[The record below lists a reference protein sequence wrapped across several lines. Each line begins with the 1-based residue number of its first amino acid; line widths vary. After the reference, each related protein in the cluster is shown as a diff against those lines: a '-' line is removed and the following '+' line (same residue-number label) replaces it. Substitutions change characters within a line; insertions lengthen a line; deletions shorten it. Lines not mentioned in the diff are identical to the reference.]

1 MTDDFASRYSSAKA
15 GKAPYSLDHLDK
27 WMYYMCWVD
36 VEKTHG
42 AIRSCYIFKV
52 AKKRVMSRE
61 HWVWGCEGGWM
72 VG

>member
-1 MTDDFASRYSSAKA
+1 
-15 GKAPYSLDHLDK
+15 
-27 WMYYMCWVD
+27 MCWVD

-61 HWVWGCEGGWM
+61 HWVGVARLGGWLDRNSDIRIINR
-72 VG
+72 